1 MLFYPGRLLQEGTG
15 LVSFVLIGKTVRL
28 IQSINCITVYR
39 NEFFSAFGAGYP
51 VELATFSQYIKHYR
65 ERWKFSSLCSSPNT
79 LFILLQN
86 YFRVFV

>member
-1 MLFYPGRLLQEGTG
+1 MLAFLSRTSPPRGDRPGFLCTNREDCE
-15 LVSFVLIGKTVRL
+15 VN
-28 IQSINCITVYR
+28 QSINCITVYR

-79 LFILLQN
+79 LFILLQKL
-86 YFRVFV
+86 F